1 MTVNL
6 LRPPTFALVASLALL
21 SIGVITGGLLTV
33 FQDSI
38 YAAARREII
47 KRPEVHR
54 FAGTEIID
62 QARITEVADQSNTAL
77 RLLHTHA
84 LGVGTLVLVSA
95 VLIANLPLAVWLQTA
110 LCALVSLGA
119 LYPVGWL
126 LMAWFIPYLGV
137 DTLRPPVEMLI
148 FLPFGTAIILGL
160 VLAFLLSAVALVR
173 QFIDGRHE

>member
-1 MTVNL
+1 LPENSFLIVERSVADPARRRNAERPQHRPSLTGRCGTPLLFQSSPPWMGPMTVNL

-21 SIGVITGGLLTV
+21 SVGVITGGLLTV

-77 RLLHTHA
+77 
-84 LGVGTLVLVSA
+84 
-95 VLIANLPLAVWLQTA
+95 
-110 LCALVSLGA
+110 
-119 LYPVGWL
+119 
-126 LMAWFIPYLGV
+126 
-137 DTLRPPVEMLI
+137 
-148 FLPFGTAIILGL
+148 
-160 VLAFLLSAVALVR
+160 
-173 QFIDGRHE
+173 

>member
-1 MTVNL
+1 MTASL
-6 LRPPTFALVASLALL
+6 LRPPAFALMASLALL
-21 SIGVITGGLLTV
+21 SVGAITGGLLMV

-84 LGVGTLVLVSA
+84 LGVGTLVLIGA
-95 VLIANLPLAVWLQTA
+95 VLIANLPLAIWMQTV
-110 LCALVSLGA
+110 LCALVSLGG

-126 LMAWFIPYLGV
+126 LMAWFIPYMGV
-137 DTLRPPVEMLI
+137 DALRRPVEMLI

-160 VLAFLLSAVALVR
+160 VLAFLLSAVALMR
-173 QFIDGRHE
+173 RFIDGKT

>member
-21 SIGVITGGLLTV
+21 SVGVITGGLLTV

-62 QARITEVADQSNTAL
+62 QARTHGIKVIGCTLTPFEGANSFREEGETMRQAVNRWIRTSGAYDGVVDFDAAVRDPANPRRIKAAFDPGDHLHPNDAGYRAMAEAIDL
-77 RLLHTHA
+77 RL
-84 LGVGTLVLVSA
+84 
-95 VLIANLPLAVWLQTA
+95 
-110 LCALVSLGA
+110 
-119 LYPVGWL
+119 
-126 LMAWFIPYLGV
+126 F
-137 DTLRPPVEMLI
+137 R
-148 FLPFGTAIILGL
+148 
-160 VLAFLLSAVALVR
+160 R
-173 QFIDGRHE
+173 